1 MKVPFSDSSAD
12 PLLDEHFRRS
22 LGANY
27 ETLFKKNSS
36 SSCSESGSSS
46 TESSPPKVPQLLL
59 TKKDSSKTE
68 SSDKSQELDPT
79 KVPDP
84 VKAFRE
90 DMNMEGYTGKKI
102 IVSCLSGGSIW
113 KLWYLRPFLH
123 FLVEDHFAKALG
135 DTWIK
140 LQKAEEEKRSKTQL
154 NNNQNKSESST
165 ETSTTTTKQ
174 ALVATS

>member
-90 DMNMEGYTGKKI
+90 DMNMEGYTGKATNRH
-102 IVSCLSGGSIW
+102 LS
-113 KLWYLRPFLH
+113 LWREQLKTVIFTAFFAFFSRRPLCQ
-123 FLVEDHFAKALG
+123 G
-135 DTWIK
+135 PW
-140 LQKAEEEKRSKTQL
+140 
-154 NNNQNKSESST
+154 
-165 ETSTTTTKQ
+165 
-174 ALVATS
+174 